1 MVSMATESEGHTIWA
16 PGMSSLV
23 CVGEG
28 RGVVVGGGKEG
39 IHVGICQDKCYRPYV
54 K

>member
-28 RGVVVGGGKEG
+28 RGKEG